1 MARIAVSIQTL
12 ANEVLAISP
21 RQTIYF
27 YDNDTVPNSDHDP
40 NDFGVICACD
50 IMQGNG
56 LDLNAIAEDI
66 RTSGHPELAYAIWNR
81 RIASR
86 NTGFEWVPYHGASDH
101 TDHIHVSVGTGP
113 DAHKRPPYDSTRPWL
128 GGNDMTPEERGWLNN
143 LFVGTYYGGP
153 SCGEPVD
160 PENVVNKEHANSTKY
175 RNGIFS
181 QLKQIRANQKKILE
195 AIAAIQPGEPGDPGQ
210 IEDLMKDVL
219 NRTKLIVGD

>member
-27 YDNDTVPNSDHDP
+27 YDNDTTPNSDHDP

-56 LDLNAIAEDI
+56 LDLNSIAEQI
-66 RTSGHPELAYAIWNR
+66 RTSGHPELAYVIWNK

-86 NTGFEWVPYHGASDH
+86 NTGFKWVEYHGESDH
-101 TDHIHVSVGTGP
+101 TDHIHASVGIGP

-128 GGNDMTPEERGWLNN
+128 GGNDMTPEEHNWLAN
-143 LFVGTYYGGP
+143 LFIGTYYGGP

-160 PENVVNKEHANSTKY
+160 PENVVNGEHANSKKY

-181 QLKQIRANQKKILE
+181 QLKQIRVDQKKILD
-195 AIAAIQPGEPGDPGQ
+195 AIAAIPAGESGDLTQ
-210 IEDLMKDVL
+210 IEAAVEDVL
-219 NRTKLIVGD
+219 NRTKLVVGD